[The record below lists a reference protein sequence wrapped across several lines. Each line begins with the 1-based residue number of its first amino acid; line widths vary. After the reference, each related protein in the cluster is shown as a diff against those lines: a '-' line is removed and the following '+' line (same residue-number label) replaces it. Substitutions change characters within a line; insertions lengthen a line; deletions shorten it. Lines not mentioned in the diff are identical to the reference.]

1 MSKVKWV
8 IKELEYMP
16 DEEHICV
23 TLWTKEGVEELLDTK
38 LNDDEWDKCIEIW
51 DNNDN
56 QSDQWYWITTYA
68 KEQLEETAQ

>member
-38 LNDDEWDKCIEIW
+38 LNDDQWDKCIDIW
-51 DNNDN
+51 DNDN
-56 QSDQWYWITTYA
+56 QSDQWKWIVTYA